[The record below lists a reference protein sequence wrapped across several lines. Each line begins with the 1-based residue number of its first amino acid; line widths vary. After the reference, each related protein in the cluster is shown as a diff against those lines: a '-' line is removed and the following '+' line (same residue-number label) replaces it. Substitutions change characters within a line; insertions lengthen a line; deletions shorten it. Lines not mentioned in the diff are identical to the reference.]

1 MSQVNPYAPTQ
12 EQPSDVRSVTVRP
25 LKLLKRAVLL
35 MGDQYGTLLAA
46 TLSAVLIGSVVPLG
60 VLLGPMMVGLY
71 LCFLKREQG
80 VPVEFATLF
89 KGFDYFLES
98 LVAML
103 LMVGVSF
110 VVVLPV
116 IGIFA
121 IAVAV
126 PLSTGGELQGM
137 RSRLISR
144 VGRFAGRWCG
154 RRAPSH
160 NGCTLMTGTRSAI
173 PTIASSTIP
182 RRESSSRSAAGS
194 TGQDLS
200 NTRRPA
206 RTRTAN

>member
-12 EQPSDVRSVTVRP
+12 QQPSDVRSVTVRP

-46 TLSAVLIGSVVPLG
+46 TLVALLIGSVIPLG

-71 LCFLKREQG
+71 LCFLKCEQG

-89 KGFDYFLES
+89 KSFDYFLES
-98 LVAML
+98 LVAIL

-126 PLSTGGELQGM
+126 PLSTGGELQ
-137 RSRLISR
+137 
-144 VGRFAGRWCG
+144 
-154 RRAPSH
+154 
-160 NGCTLMTGTRSAI
+160 
-173 PTIASSTIP
+173 
-182 RRESSSRSAAGS
+182 
-194 TGQDLS
+194 
-200 NTRRPA
+200 
-206 RTRTAN
+206 